1 MGERLKAIRR
11 ALGITQQKFA
21 DRLNVNRGTLANYEI
36 GKNEPIDAVIKS
48 ICREFHVNETWLR
61 TGEGTMFQ
69 ERSRVD
75 ELTDFISTIMDDD
88 DGFRLALITVLSR
101 LEPEQWETLADLA
114 ERLVQEM
121 EAQNS
126 E

>member
-61 TGEGTMFQ
+61 TGEGAMFQ

>member
-1 MGERLKAIRR
+1 MEQRIKEIRKLAHLTQTEFGEKI
-11 ALGITQQKFA
+11 
-21 DRLNVNRGTLANYEI
+21 GTKGNTVTGYET
-36 GKNEPIDAVIKS
+36 GLRTPSDAVIKS

-61 TGEGTMFQ
+61 TGEGAMFQ